1 MPVAR
6 RAKFELALL
15 AAFLA
20 AGIFLRSVDIAD
32 RPLAVDEAESAINA
46 LTILEH
52 GVPTSSYMGLPIYEN
67 TLTTPWPESREYEFR
82 DSSYSERGLAI
93 YHAWLPLYAIAA
105 ALGLAGITPDP
116 PTAELKPRHPPEE
129 LRLRTLVPRLPS
141 LLFATIFMLAMY
153 GLGRAVGGD
162 AGAWTALLLAACTGV
177 VVDLGTAARYYS
189 ATLAFTALGGWTL
202 WRLAERGRMRD
213 FLAHGAAMTLLFH
226 THLLSCVVLG
236 LVSCGFLPLL
246 LRRPGFWRGAVAC
259 GGLFLCGAVPWIL
272 ATGFPGEA
280 AEIPKAWE
288 FMDLPGDLL
297 RLSGQRTLP
306 VAALG
311 AAALWVLC
319 AVLAPRALPARL
331 VRPVL
336 AHRRALLFFLGWLL
350 TAFLGFS
357 FLIPLISYFPERMS
371 MMLAVPKLM
380 FITILIVAT
389 LRSWT
394 RWRPIWTAPAAALL
408 LLLATGRA
416 AGARAEHDLD
426 LSATPLLAEYFAS
439 REFGPDARLYTEP
452 NQQLIL
458 AYLLGLPAQSVAPVR
473 KEFLDRHAGEI
484 VMIAHPPFAKG
495 WDAARVRAVLSAAGT
510 EATAA
515 PTLAAAEEEAI
526 AREVRIAD
534 ARAAVL
540 AAGATP
546 LGPPALTLPAPI
558 AAERARERA
567 LAPTGWWTNIPAF
580 LGFEVSD
587 HDFAWKV
594 FFYRFVD
601 PMARSGAG
609 AVYADRLRGASADLL
624 PAASCVIYRSP
635 LQRPPPASR

>member
-1 MPVAR
+1 VPVAC
-6 RAKFELALL
+6 RAKYELALL

-20 AGIFLRSVDIAD
+20 AGIYLRSVDIAD

-116 PTAELKPRHPPEE
+116 PTAELKSRHPPED
-129 LRLRTLVPRLPS
+129 LRFRTLVPRLPS

-177 VVDLGTAARYYS
+177 VVELGTAARYYS
-189 ATLAFTALGGWTL
+189 ATMAFSALGGWTL
-202 WRLAERGRMRD
+202 WRLAERGRLRD
-213 FLAHGAAMTLLFH
+213 YLAHGATMTLLFH
-226 THLLSCVVLG
+226 SHLLSCLVLG
-236 LVSCGFLPLL
+236 LVTCGFFPVLVRQRQFL
-246 LRRPGFWRGAVAC
+246 RGACAC
-259 GGLFLCGAVPWIL
+259 GGVFLLGVLPWVL
-272 ATGFPGEA
+272 ATGFPGQA
-280 AEIPKAWE
+280 AAIPKAWE
-288 FMDLPGDLL
+288 VMELPGDLL
-297 RLSGQRTLP
+297 RLSGQRTLQ

-311 AAALWVLC
+311 AAAIWVLC
-319 AVLAPRALPARL
+319 AVLAPRALPAGL
-331 VRPVL
+331 VRPIL

-350 TAFLGFS
+350 AAFLGFS

-380 FITILIVAT
+380 FITMMIVTT
-389 LRSWT
+389 LRSWS

-416 AGARAEHDLD
+416 AGASTDHDFD
-426 LSATPLLAEYFAS
+426 RSATPWLAEYFTS
-439 REFGPDARLYTEP
+439 REFAPGARLYTEP

-458 AYLLGLPAQSVAPVR
+458 AYLLGLPAQSIAPVR
-473 KEFLDRHAGEI
+473 KEFLDQHAGEI
-484 VMIAHPPFAKG
+484 VLIAHPPFAME
-495 WDAARVRAVLSAAGT
+495 WDAARVRAVLAAADAAAASALDA
-510 EATAA
+510 
-515 PTLAAAEEEAI
+515 AAAEAI
-526 AREVRIAD
+526 AQEVHVAD
-534 ARAAVL
+534 ARAAVF

-546 LGPPALTLPAPI
+546 LGPPALPLPAPI
-558 AAERARERA
+558 IAERARERA
-567 LAPTGWWTNIPAF
+567 LATTGWWTNVPAF
-580 LGFEVSD
+580 RGFEVRD

-601 PMARSGAG
+601 PVARSGAG
-609 AVYADRLRGASADLL
+609 AVYADRLRGASAELL
-624 PAASCVIYRSP
+624 PAASCVVYRSP
-635 LQRPPPASR
+635 LQRAQPPSR